1 MVFPMTVQIPAVPR
15 GGAGDRRYCT
25 VWKIPDSRD
34 AWKRKKRFRPV
45 SGSPGPSGIQ
55 GHQAGAE
62 GGGKPAS

>member
-45 SGSPGPSGIQ
+45 SGSPGPS
-55 GHQAGAE
+55 
-62 GGGKPAS
+62 